1 MFVVEPLAVVDK
13 DPGLSAVDD
22 PEGAVV
28 PIPLRALEEAEETL
42 PPELLAIEEAPET
55 ELPKDL
61 RELEPLGALG
71 RDVAVVKSVPLKPL
85 EEESEIPDAEEA
97 DKVAEAEPL
106 KLLSEDE
113 GPPDTDDADGKLVLE
128 PLEVLR
134 LPDDDPE
141 LLELGRPG
149 EAVTTSVPP
158 TKTSKAESIDT
169 AWLSIVTGLAPG
181 TSVVLSITTLVGF
194 TVKVSVPTTMVS
206 SGCGAA

>member
-1 MFVVEPLAVVDK
+1 MLLMPIHFDCWQEVE
-13 DPGLSAVDD
+13 D

-28 PIPLRALEEAEETL
+28 PIPLKQLEEAEETL
-42 PPELLAIEEAPET
+42 PPELLAVEEAPET
-55 ELPKDL
+55 ELPIDV
-61 RELEPLGALG
+61 RGLEPLAALG

-85 EEESEIPDAEEA
+85 EEESEIPDAEDA
-97 DKVAEAEPL
+97 DKVVEAEPL

-113 GPPDTDDADGKLVLE
+113 GPPDTDDADGKLELE
-128 PLEVLR
+128 PLEALR

-141 LLELGRPG
+141 LLELGRLG

-158 TKTSKAESIDT
+158 TKTSKAESNDM

-181 TSVVLSITTLVGF
+181 TSVVLSITTWVGF

>member
-13 DPGLSAVDD
+13 DPGMSAVDD

-28 PIPLRALEEAEETL
+28 PVPLKPLEEAEETL
-42 PPELLAIEEAPET
+42 PPELLAVEEAPET
-55 ELPKDL
+55 ELPIDV

-85 EEESEIPDAEEA
+85 EEGEIPDTEDAN
-97 DKVAEAEPL
+97 KVAEAESL

-113 GPPDTDDADGKLVLE
+113 GPPDTNDADGKLELE
-128 PLEVLR
+128 PLEALR

-141 LLELGRPG
+141 LLELGRLG

-158 TKTSKAESIDT
+158 TKTSKVESIDT

-181 TSVVLSITTLVGF
+181 TSVVLSITTWVGF